1 MKTAYFECSAGISG
15 DMCLGALVDA
25 GASLFAMKRSL
36 KKIPIAGYILSSRKV
51 IRAGISA
58 TKVDVHIK
66 ESALGA
72 YRKTPL
78 HEVQAR
84 RWKDI
89 QYIIKRSVLP
99 EKIKDKGLSVFKN
112 LFEAES
118 KVHGEP
124 FDSVHLH
131 ELGATDCIVDIFGT
145 LISLD
150 LLGIEKM
157 ITSPVNLGQGT
168 VHTDHGVLTIPAPA
182 TIELLRGYPVYSSEI
197 PFELTTPTG
206 AVILKTLTSSCMS
219 FPRLAVEKIGYGAG
233 NRDITTMPNVLKLM
247 IGEEY
252 TVSDK
257 PISPASENSV
267 IILETNI
274 DDMNPQHFESVMNRL
289 FAAGALDVFL
299 ENIIMKKSRPAI
311 KITAIVRENDADKMA
326 DILFKETTTIGI
338 RMYRADRKI
347 LEREVK
353 RIKTRYGFV
362 RFKVSRLK
370 GIIVTATP
378 EYEDIKAISEKTNT
392 PIKIIAG
399 ELARFKPR

>member
-15 DMCLGALVDA
+15 DMCLGAFVDA
-25 GASLFAMKRSL
+25 GVSLSTIKRSL
-36 KKIPIAGYILSSRKV
+36 NKIPIVGYTLSSRKV
-51 IRAGISA
+51 SRAGISA
-58 TKVDVHIK
+58 MKVDVHIK
-66 ESALGA
+66 ESTAGA
-72 YRKTPL
+72 HRKTPL
-78 HEVQAR
+78 HKLQAR

-89 QYIIKRSVLP
+89 QNIIRKSVLP
-99 EKIKDKGLSVFKN
+99 EKIKDKGLAVFKN
-112 LFEAES
+112 LFEAEG

-150 LLGIEKM
+150 LLGIEKV
-157 ITSPVNLGQGT
+157 IASPVNLGQGII
-168 VHTDHGVLTIPAPA
+168 HTDHGILPVPAPA
-182 TIELLRGYPVYSSEI
+182 TIEILRGYPVYSSEI

-206 AVILKTLTSSCMS
+206 AVILKTLASSCVT
-219 FPRLAVEKIGYGAG
+219 FPRFTVETIGYGAG
-233 NRDITTMPNVLKLM
+233 NRDITAVPNVLRLM
-247 IGEEY
+247 IGDEF
-252 TVSDK
+252 TASDN

-274 DDMNPQHFESVMNRL
+274 DDMNPQYFESVMNRL
-289 FAAGALDVFL
+289 LAAGALDVFL
-299 ENIIMKKSRPAI
+299 ENIIMKKSRPAV
-311 KITAIVRENDADKMA
+311 KITAIVKENDADKMA
-326 DILFKETTTIGI
+326 DILLNETTTIGI

-370 GIIVTATP
+370 GKIVTTTP
-378 EYEDIKAISEKTNT
+378 EYEDIKALSEKTDT
-392 PIKIIAG
+392 PIRIIAE
-399 ELARFKPR
+399 ELARFKP

>member
-25 GASLFAMKRSL
+25 GVSLSVIKRSL
-36 KKIPIAGYILSSRKV
+36 NKIPIVGYTLSSRKV
-51 IRAGISA
+51 TRAGISA

-66 ESALGA
+66 ESAA
-72 YRKTPL
+72 EAHRKTPL
-78 HEVQAR
+78 HKLQAR

-89 QYIIKRSVLP
+89 QNIIRKAVLP
-99 EKIKDKGLSVFKN
+99 ENIKDKGLAVFKN
-112 LFEAES
+112 LFEAEG

-157 ITSPVNLGQGT
+157 ITSPVNLGQGI
-168 VHTDHGVLTIPAPA
+168 VHTDHGVLPVPAPA
-182 TIELLRGYPVYSSEI
+182 TIEILRGYPVYSSGI

-206 AVILKTLTSSCMS
+206 AVILKTLASSCVS
-219 FPRLAVEKIGYGAG
+219 FPSLTVETIGYGAG
-233 NRDITTMPNVLKLM
+233 NRDITAVPNVLRLM

-252 TVSDK
+252 TVIDQ
-257 PISPASENSV
+257 PGSPTSENSV

-274 DDMNPQHFESVMNRL
+274 DDMNPQYFERVMNSL

-299 ENIIMKKSRPAI
+299 ENIIMKKGRPAI
-311 KITAIVRENDADKMA
+311 KITAIVREKDVEIMGG
-326 DILFKETTTIGI
+326 ILFNETTTIGI

-347 LEREVK
+347 LEREIK

-362 RFKVSRLK
+362 RFKVSRFK
-370 GIIVTATP
+370 GKIVTSTP
-378 EYEDIKAISEKTNT
+378 EYEDIRTISENMHI
-392 PIKIIAG
+392 PIKIIAE
-399 ELARFKPR
+399 ELARFKP

>member
-1 MKTAYFECSAGISG
+1 MKTAYFECRAGISG

-25 GASLFAMKRSL
+25 GASLSAIRRSL
-36 KKIPIAGYILSSRKV
+36 KKIPIAGYTLSSRKV

-58 TKVDVHIK
+58 TKVDIQIK
-66 ESALGA
+66 KSAVNA
-72 YRKTPL
+72 HCDTPPHKEQTRK
-78 HEVQAR
+78 
-84 RWKDI
+84 WKDI
-89 QYIIKRSVLP
+89 QNIIRKSVLP
-99 EKIKDKGLSVFKN
+99 EKIKNKGLTIFKN
-112 LFEAES
+112 LFEAEG

-131 ELGATDCIVDIFGT
+131 ELGATDCIVDIFGI

-150 LLGIEKM
+150 YLGIEKVL
-157 ITSPVNLGQGT
+157 TSPVNLGQGSVNT
-168 VHTDHGVLTIPAPA
+168 AHGLLPVPAPA
-182 TIELLRGYPVYSSEI
+182 TIELLKGYPVYSSEV

-206 AVILKTLTSSCMS
+206 AVIIKTLASSCAS
-219 FPRLAVEKIGYGAG
+219 VPRLTIETVGYGAG
-233 NRDITTMPNVLKLM
+233 NRDITAMPNVLRLM

-252 TVSDK
+252 TARNK
-257 PISPASENSV
+257 PILPALENSV

-274 DDMNPQHFESVMNRL
+274 DDMNPQYFESVMNRL

-299 ENIIMKKSRPAI
+299 ENIIMKKSRPGI

-326 DILFKETTTIGI
+326 DIIFSDTTTIGI

-370 GIIVTATP
+370 GKIMTTTP
-378 EYEDIKAISEKTNT
+378 EYEDMKAISEKTNT
-392 PIKIIAG
+392 PIKNIAE
-399 ELARFKPR
+399 ELTNCKPR